1 MCPVPASF
9 AWRRTFRAA
18 VLELTMTTV
27 MSFVVVTTT
36 RRLMGTTGDTA
47 GDWWN
52 TPQGRLLAITAW
64 PVGQHRLYRRRAS

>member
-1 MCPVPASF
+1 MTDLECQGTERPEPAPF

-52 TPQGRLLAITAW
+52 TPQG
-64 PVGQHRLYRRRAS
+64 